1 MNIYEKQKYI
11 NIIIPN
17 MTNIHKEAEV
27 MLKIVLNA
35 NSVTGT
41 SLQSPVVKTPHFRW
55 TGYGLDP

>member
-1 MNIYEKQKYI
+1 
-11 NIIIPN
+11 

-55 TGYGLDP
+55 RGYGFDP

>member
-1 MNIYEKQKYI
+1 
-11 NIIIPN
+11 

-41 SLQSPVVKTPHFRW
+41 SLQSPVVKTPHFHWR
-55 TGYGLDP
+55 GYGFDP